1 MLDWEEVVQNKELL
15 TKVEELV
22 EKVTYTFHDFPQDI
36 CDELNRLTGN
46 DWTGDN
52 YIEYCA
58 EYWESWWTLE
68 EVVFAL
74 FHDGDYPD
82 KKEEDLYAWN
92 IEQPIDKDEDVIS
105 FFRFGKYQEYEDES
119 KKINK
124 YENIDVRQLYNELL
138 DAFLNWNNHEDSR
151 KEDNYEQFRSTN
163 KETYAYE
170 KEIYI
175 SNRFEQKFLKCTLTN
190 MNEQEK
196 DTFIK
201 IIQKYCNHVV
211 TD

>member
-1 MLDWEEVVQNKELL
+1 MMDWEKVVQNKELL
-15 TKVEELV
+15 SRVEELIDAV
-22 EKVTYTFHDFPQDI
+22 ADTFHDFPQEI

-92 IEQPIDKDEDVIS
+92 IGQPIDKDEDVIS
-105 FFRFGKYQEYEDES
+105 FFRFAKYKEYEGES
-119 KKINK
+119 EKISK
-124 YENIDVRQLYNELL
+124 YENIDARQLYKELL
-138 DAFLNWNNHEDSR
+138 DAFPNWDNDVDSWE
-151 KEDNYEQFRSTN
+151 EDNYKQFRSTN

-170 KEIYI
+170 KELYI
-175 SNRFEQKFLKCTLTN
+175 SSRHEQKFLRCRLTN

-201 IIQKYCNHVV
+201 IVQKYCNHVV
-211 TD
+211 AD